1 MKKYTLSILFAFCSV
16 FSMAQEVQPVK
27 GHVVNAKQ
35 EKLAFVSVT
44 LNKAEDNSYVTDLT
58 TDEDGN
64 FNFEDITDG
73 KYKVVITEFGY
84 AQHEQLIEVVDGVV
98 DLGTIQLTEN
108 KSDQTVELK
117 GVFIRKETSQYR
129 NEIDKRVVEVGN
141 DLIAAG
147 TDAASVLN
155 NIPSVSVD
163 QQTGALS
170 LRGNEN
176 VKVFVDGKPSSQSA
190 ADLLKQIPSNQIQ
203 RIEIITNP
211 SAKYEADGKSGII
224 NIILVK
230 GQKKGYNIG
239 LVTGY
244 EQGKKARFNS
254 SLNSNVNVGN
264 FNIFGN
270 LNYADRPAKQH
281 GIGQNFDQDLDMLFD
296 IYNKGRNL
304 SYKVGVDWFINDKN
318 ALTVYTNQWR
328 GKWDSVINSDVV
340 ETGLTKRNINDI
352 ISDNDGFDYSL
363 NYKLDFDKK
372 DHNIVLDAFYSENLS
387 DDSRDYTNT
396 YPNPEFYNEL
406 RDNQTKNT
414 RINLDYTNQIE
425 GAGKIEAGIQ
435 FRNEKTENVL
445 NSTQI
450 ITEDGLDFNPNVN
463 FDFDR
468 KFLSAYTNY
477 KQKFD
482 KFGAQVGLRVENV
495 KDDGNW
501 LYAPANKG
509 TIKKDYT
516 DFFPSVFL
524 TYDLTEKTQVSFNYS
539 RRIDRP
545 GMYQL
550 TPVPQFTTA
559 LMTSKGNPDLNPEYT
574 NSIELGYLKQ
584 LDKGS
589 LSATV
594 FYRHVTDNIIQG
606 FTKDPELDTRFIQ
619 YNMNY
624 DKVNNYGIEASW
636 NYKVAKWMNV
646 FLAGDFTSSE
656 MQDVSTEILDAN
668 GNPTVNKITANVLSL
683 RMNNNF
689 NLSKN
694 LTLQQF
700 GFFRGKTKF
709 LQGEMLEMWSMNLG
723 LRYTFMEGKAS
734 ISARMNDIFKTMRA
748 RVNMTQP
755 YYGYANFNWEAHTFY
770 LGFTYNFGGK
780 VKTRAEVQQ
789 NKTDQSGGGIGLQ

>member
-1 MKKYTLSILFAFCSV
+1 
-16 FSMAQEVQPVK
+16 MAQEMQPVK
-27 GHVVNAKQ
+27 GHVINAKQ
-35 EKLAFVSVT
+35 QNMAFASVT
-44 LNKAEDNSYVTDLT
+44 INKAADNSYVTDLT
-58 TDEDGN
+58 TDENGN
-64 FNFEDITDG
+64 FNFENIEDG

-84 AQHEQLIEVVDGVV
+84 AQYEQEIDVVDGVV
-98 DLGTIQLTEN
+98 DLGTIQMLEN
-108 KSDQTVELK
+108 KNDQTVELK

-141 DLIAAG
+141 DLVAAG

-163 QQTGALS
+163 QQSGALS

-190 ADLLKQIPSNQIQ
+190 AELLKQIPSNQIQ

-211 SAKYEADGKSGII
+211 SAKFEADGKSGII

-244 EQGKKARFNS
+244 EQGKKSRFNT
-254 SLNSNVNVGN
+254 SLNTNVNIGK

-270 LNYADRPAKQH
+270 VNYADRPAQQY
-281 GIGQNFDQDLDMLFD
+281 GIGQNYDQDIDMLFD
-296 IYNKGRNL
+296 IFNKGRNL

-318 ALTVYTNQWR
+318 ALTIYTNQWR
-328 GKWDSVINSDVV
+328 GKWDS
-340 ETGLTKRNINDI
+340 NINTDLVQNNTVNRNLNDI
-352 ISDNDGFDYSL
+352 ASENDGFDYSL
-363 NYKLDFDKK
+363 NYKLDFDKD

-387 DDSRDYTNT
+387 EDVRGYTNT
-396 YPNPEFYNEL
+396 YPTSEFYNED
-406 RDNQTKNT
+406 RDNKTGNT
-414 RINLDYTNQIE
+414 RINLDYTNQIV
-425 GAGKIEAGIQ
+425 GAGKVEAGVQ
-435 FRNEKTENVL
+435 FRNENTDNWM
-445 NSTQI
+445 NSTQVLV
-450 ITEDGLDFNPNVN
+450 ENGVGVNPNVDFN
-463 FDFDR
+463 FERQF
-468 KFLSAYTNY
+468 FSAYTNY
-477 KQKFD
+477 KQKFN
-482 KFGAQVGLRVENV
+482 KFGAQVGLRLENV

-501 LYAPANKG
+501 RYAPNNSG
-509 TIKKDYT
+509 IIKKDYT

-524 TYDLTEKTQVSFNYS
+524 TYDLTEKAQVSFNYS

-559 LMTSKGNPDLNPEYT
+559 LMTSRGNPDLNPEYT

-584 LDKGS
+584 LGKGS

-594 FYRHVTDNIIQG
+594 FYRHVSDNIIQG
-606 FTKDPELDTRFIQ
+606 FTQDPNLETRFIQ

-656 MQDVSTEILDAN
+656 MQDMSTENLDAN
-668 GNPTVNKITANVLSL
+668 GNPTVDKITANVLSL

-755 YYGYANFNWEAHTFY
+755 YYGYANFNWEAHTFH